1 MVTHY
6 ENLAFAN
13 RESACFFIIGT
24 VFEYVFLFN
33 WLTVYIHRS
42 VGVHAYFVSLNTDN
56 TLYIKNSQ
64 FAPKMTLVGDEGK
77 EIKSDEFWDK
87 LVAAID
93 GKAIEDSPVLTGELC
108 ECELTYTVR
117 IAGTYPKGYYLTFHD
132 HGVEISAYCKY
143 RKCMDLLGIVTVDS
157 ETMSELI
164 GMLVE
169 V

>member
-1 MVTHY
+1 MKRIFAIALL
-6 ENLAFAN
+6 LALLF
-13 RESACFFIIGT
+13 SIGGCALICPD
-24 VFEYVFLFN
+24 F
-33 WLTVYIHRS
+33 S
-42 VGVHAYFVSLNTDN
+42 VADN